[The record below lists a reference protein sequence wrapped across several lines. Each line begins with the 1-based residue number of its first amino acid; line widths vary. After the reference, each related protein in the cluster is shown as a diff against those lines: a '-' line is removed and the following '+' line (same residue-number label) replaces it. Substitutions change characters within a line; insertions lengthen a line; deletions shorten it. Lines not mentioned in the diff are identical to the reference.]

1 MSASFRGRA
10 GIILASTLI
19 VLAAAAVASA
29 QTFPNKPVE
38 FVAFKSGAEAA
49 LSVLGGHV
57 PFTTEN
63 LSDYEPIPR
72 PLRNSLAVSALP

>member
-1 MSASFRGRA
+1 MPWKCARA
-10 GIILASTLI
+10 EAKTG
-19 VLAAAAVASA
+19 V
-29 QTFPNKPVE
+29 K